1 MPGTNYAPA
10 RLLAVVHSHRI
21 RRMTHPVTDA
31 YEEITGAD
39 EEVRDR
45 EARNG
50 LRHMVS
56 LSMTKV
62 ADGLIDPKLVLSW
75 LAGALG
81 APAALTGLLVPIR
94 EAGAL
99 LPQIVFAGWVQS
111 LKHRKW
117 AWLIGS
123 AGQGIAALAIVFIAL
138 TMEGFAAGVALCV
151 ALAVLAVARA
161 ACSVSYKDILGK
173 TVGKTRRGAVTGV
186 AGSVASVAVIIFAG
200 LLMSGLLRDVTPVVL
215 AITLAAALWGAAAI
229 LFSFLEEKTSEDTED
244 TSVDFT
250 PLKEDRQFRLFIAV
264 RGLLTVTA
272 LAPPYFVLLG
282 GGQSALQG
290 LGALLLASAAAAFA
304 GSYVWGRLSDK
315 SSRKVLFVSGM
326 LAAGFATLAVLA
338 EASGWAGTAW
348 VIPVI
353 LFFFMLSYQG
363 VRSARS
369 VYLVDM
375 SPEDARSSYA
385 ALANTAIGVL
395 LLITGAFGGLLAL
408 AGPVASLIGFAALS
422 LAGGLLALRLDEVEN
437 G

>member
-1 MPGTNYAPA
+1 MN
-10 RLLAVVHSHRI
+10 
-21 RRMTHPVTDA
+21 HPVTEA
-31 YEEITGAD
+31 YEDITGAD
-39 EEVRDR
+39 EAVRDR

-50 LRHMVS
+50 VRHMVS

-81 APAALTGLLVPIR
+81 APAALVGLLVPIR

-99 LPQIVFAGWVQS
+99 LPQILLAGWVQS
-111 LKHRKW
+111 RTRRKW
-117 AWLIGS
+117 IWVIGS
-123 AGQGIAALAIVFIAL
+123 AGQGAAALAIVAIAL
-138 TMEGFAAGVALCV
+138 TMDGLAAGLALCG
-151 ALAVLAVARA
+151 ALAVLAVSRA
-161 ACSVSYKDILGK
+161 ACSVSFKDILGK
-173 TVGKTRRGAVTGV
+173 TVQKTRRGAVTGI
-186 AGSVASVAVIIFAG
+186 AGSTASIAVLIFAG
-200 LLMSGLLRDVTPVVL
+200 LLLSGLLRDVTPVIV
-215 AITLAAALWGAAAI
+215 AIALAAGLWVAAAT
-229 LFSFLEEKTSEDTED
+229 LFSTLEEQPSDDT
-244 TSVDFT
+244 TNTTVDLT
-250 PLKEDRQFRLFIAV
+250 PLKEDSQFRLFIAV

-304 GSYVWGRLSDK
+304 GSYVWGRLSDR
-315 SSRKVLFVSGM
+315 SSRRVLFLSGL

-338 EASGWAGTAW
+338 ELGGWAETLW
-348 VIPVI
+348 VIPGI

-408 AGPVASLIGFAALS
+408 AGPVVALTGFAVLSLIG
-422 LAGGLLALRLDEVEN
+422 GVLALRLDEVET

>member
-1 MPGTNYAPA
+1 MSQPIND
-10 RLLAVVHSHRI
+10 V
-21 RRMTHPVTDA
+21 

-39 EEVRDR
+39 EQVPDR

-50 LRHMVS
+50 LRHMLS

-81 APAALTGLLVPIR
+81 TPAALTGLLVPIR

-99 LPQIVFAGWVQS
+99 LPQIALAGWVQS
-111 LKHRKW
+111 MRHRKW
-117 AWLIGS
+117 AWIIGS
-123 AGQGIAALAIVFIAL
+123 AGQGIAALAIVVIAL
-138 TMEGFAAGVALCV
+138 TMEGVAAGVAMCG
-151 ALAVLAVARA
+151 ALAVLALSRA

-173 TVGKTRRGAVTGV
+173 TVQKTRRGAVTGV
-186 AGSVASVAVIIFAG
+186 AGSTASVAVLIFAG
-200 LLMSGLLRDVTPVVL
+200 LLMSGLLRDVTPVII
-215 AITLAAALWGAAAI
+215 AIGMAAI
-229 LFSFLEEKTSEDTED
+229 LWIGAAMLFSRLEEKASEDTDD
-244 TSVDFT
+244 TSVDFS
-250 PLKEDRQFRLFIAV
+250 PLKEDAQFRLFIAV

-282 GGQSALQG
+282 GGQSALEG

-315 SSRKVLFVSGM
+315 SSRKVLFLSGL
-326 LAAGFATLAVLA
+326 LATAFATLAVAA
-338 EASGWAGTAW
+338 ELSGWAGTAW
-348 VIPVI
+348 VIPAI

-395 LLITGAFGGLLAL
+395 LIVTGAFGGLLAM
-408 AGPVASLIGFAALS
+408 AGPVVALTGFAILSLI
-422 LAGGLLALRLDEVEN
+422 GGLLALRLDEVEA

>member
-1 MPGTNYAPA
+1 MS
-10 RLLAVVHSHRI
+10 R
-21 RRMTHPVTDA
+21 PVTEA
-31 YEEITGAD
+31 YEDITGSED
-39 EEVRDR
+39 DVRDR

-99 LPQIVFAGWVQS
+99 LPQILMAGWVQS
-111 LKHRKW
+111 MAHRKW
-117 AWLIGS
+117 VWVGGS
-123 AGQGIAALAIVFIAL
+123 LGQGASAAAIVIIAL
-138 TMEGFAAGVALCV
+138 TMEGLAAGLALCAALA
-151 ALAVLAVARA
+151 ALAVSRA

-173 TVGKTRRGAVTGV
+173 TVEKTRRGAVTGV
-186 AGSVASVAVIIFAG
+186 AGSTASIAVLIFAG
-200 LLMSGLLRDVTPVVL
+200 LLLSGLLRDVTPVIV
-215 AITLAAALWGAAAI
+215 AIGLAAVLWVAAAT
-229 LFSFLEEKTSEDTED
+229 LFSRLEEQASEDTD
-244 TSVDFT
+244 DVSVDFT

-290 LGALLLASAAAAFA
+290 LGALLLASSAAAFA
-304 GSYVWGRLSDK
+304 GSYVWGRLSDR
-315 SSRKVLFVSGM
+315 SSRKVLFLSGL
-326 LAAGFATLAVLA
+326 LATTFALLAVVSEL
-338 EASGWAGTAW
+338 SGWATTVW

-395 LLITGAFGGLLAL
+395 LLITGAFGGVLAL
-408 AGPVASLIGFAALS
+408 VGPVASLVGFAVLS
-422 LAGGLLALRLDEVEN
+422 LIGGVLALRLKEVET

>member
-1 MPGTNYAPA
+1 M
-10 RLLAVVHSHRI
+10 SQ
-21 RRMTHPVTDA
+21 PVTDA
-31 YEEITGAD
+31 YEAITGAD
-39 EEVRDR
+39 EEVRHR

-50 LRHMVS
+50 LRHMLS

-99 LPQIVFAGWVQS
+99 LPQIAFAGWVQS
-111 LKHRKW
+111 LRHRKW
-117 AWLIGS
+117 AWVIGS
-123 AGQGIAALAIVFIAL
+123 AGQGIAALAIVFVAL
-138 TMEGFAAGVALCV
+138 TLEGVAAGVALCV
-151 ALAVLAVARA
+151 ALAALAVARA

-186 AGSVASVAVIIFAG
+186 AGSVASIAVIVFAG
-200 LLMSGLLRDVTPVVL
+200 LLMSGLLRDVLPVVV
-215 AITLAAALWGAAAI
+215 AIALAAALWGAAAI
-229 LFSFLEEKTSEDTED
+229 LFSFMEENASEDTED

-250 PLKEDRQFRLFIAV
+250 PLREDRQFRLFIAV

-315 SSRKVLFVSGM
+315 SSRKVLFWSGM
-326 LAAGFATLAVLA
+326 LAAVFATLAVLA
-338 EASGWAGTAW
+338 ELSGVSGTFW
-348 VIPVI
+348 MIPML

-375 SPEDARSSYA
+375 SPKDARSSYA

-395 LLITGAFGGLLAL
+395 LLVTGAFGGVLAL
-408 AGPVASLIGFAALS
+408 AGPVAALVGFAVLS

>member
-1 MPGTNYAPA
+1 MSQP
-10 RLLAVVHSHRI
+10 I
-21 RRMTHPVTDA
+21 TDV

-39 EEVRDR
+39 EQVRDR

-50 LRHMVS
+50 LRHMLS

-99 LPQIVFAGWVQS
+99 LPQILFAGWVQS
-111 LKHRKW
+111 LQHRKW
-117 AWLIGS
+117 AWVIGS
-123 AGQGIAALAIVFIAL
+123 AGQGIAALAIVVIAL
-138 TMEGFAAGVALCV
+138 TMEGVAAGVAICG
-151 ALAVLAVARA
+151 ALAVLALSRA

-173 TVGKTRRGAVTGV
+173 TVQKTRRGAVTGV
-186 AGSVASVAVIIFAG
+186 AGSTASVAVLIFAG
-200 LLMSGLLRDVTPVVL
+200 LLMSGLLRDVTPVII
-215 AITLAAALWGAAAI
+215 AIGIAAI
-229 LFSFLEEKTSEDTED
+229 LWIGAAMLFSRLEEKTSEDTDD
-244 TSVDFT
+244 TSVDFS
-250 PLKEDRQFRLFIAV
+250 PLKEDAQFRLFIAV

-272 LAPPYFVLLG
+272 LAPPYFVILG
-282 GGQSALQG
+282 GGQSALEG

-315 SSRKVLFVSGM
+315 SSRKVLFLSGL
-326 LAAGFATLAVLA
+326 LATAFATLAVAA
-338 EASGWAGTAW
+338 ELSGWAGTAW
-348 VIPVI
+348 VIPAI

-375 SPEDARSSYA
+375 SPEEARSSYA

-395 LLITGAFGGLLAL
+395 LIVTGAFGGLLAM
-408 AGPVASLIGFAALS
+408 AGPVVALTGFAILSLI
-422 LAGGLLALRLDEVEN
+422 GGLLALRLDEVEA

>member
-1 MPGTNYAPA
+1 MSQP
-10 RLLAVVHSHRI
+10 I
-21 RRMTHPVTDA
+21 TDV

-39 EEVRDR
+39 EQVPGR

-50 LRHMVS
+50 LRHMLS

-81 APAALTGLLVPIR
+81 TPAALTGLLVPIR

-99 LPQIVFAGWVQS
+99 LPQIALAGWVQS
-111 LKHRKW
+111 MRHRKW
-117 AWLIGS
+117 AWIIGS
-123 AGQGIAALAIVFIAL
+123 AGQGIAALAIVVIAL
-138 TMEGFAAGVALCV
+138 TMEGVAAGVAMCG
-151 ALAVLAVARA
+151 ALAVLAMSRA

-173 TVGKTRRGAVTGV
+173 TVQKTRRGAVTGV
-186 AGSVASVAVIIFAG
+186 AGSTASVAVLIFAG
-200 LLMSGLLRDVTPVVL
+200 LLMSGLLRDVTPVII
-215 AITLAAALWGAAAI
+215 AIGMAAI
-229 LFSFLEEKTSEDTED
+229 LWIGAAMLFSRLEEKASEDTDD
-244 TSVDFT
+244 TSVDFS
-250 PLKEDRQFRLFIAV
+250 PLKEDAQFRLFIAV

-282 GGQSALQG
+282 GGQSALEG

-315 SSRKVLFVSGM
+315 SSRKVLFLSGL
-326 LAAGFATLAVLA
+326 LATAFAILAVAA
-338 EASGWAGTAW
+338 ELSGLAGTAW
-348 VIPVI
+348 VIPAI

-395 LLITGAFGGLLAL
+395 LIVTGAFGGLLAM
-408 AGPVASLIGFAALS
+408 AGPVAALTGFAILSLI
-422 LAGGLLALRLDEVEN
+422 GGLLALRLDEVEA

>member
-1 MPGTNYAPA
+1 
-10 RLLAVVHSHRI
+10 
-21 RRMTHPVTDA
+21 MTSPVTDV

-39 EEVRDR
+39 DDVRDR

-50 LRHMVS
+50 VRHMVS

-99 LPQIVFAGWVQS
+99 LPQIALAGWVQS

-117 AWLIGS
+117 AWVFGS
-123 AGQGIAALAIVFIAL
+123 LGQGAAAAAIVFIAL
-138 TMEGFAAGVALCV
+138 TLQGLAAGIALCA
-151 ALAVLAVARA
+151 ALAVLALSRA

-173 TVGKTRRGAVTGV
+173 TVEKTRRGAVTGV
-186 AGSVASVAVIIFAG
+186 AGSTASIAVIVFAG
-200 LLMSGLLRDVTPVVL
+200 LLLSGLLRNVTPVII
-215 AITLAAALWGAAAI
+215 AIGLAAMLWVAAAT
-229 LFSFLEEKTSEDTED
+229 LFSRLEEEASDETED

-250 PLKEDRQFRLFIAV
+250 PLRDDKQFRLFIAV

-290 LGALLLASAAAAFA
+290 LGALLLASAAAAFVS
-304 GSYVWGRLSDK
+304 SYIWGRFSDR
-315 SSRKVLFVSGM
+315 SSRKVLFASGL
-326 LAAGFATLAVLA
+326 LAAFFASLAVLA
-338 EASGWAGTAW
+338 QLSGWADTPW

-375 SPEDARSSYA
+375 SPEDARSNYA
-385 ALANTAIGVL
+385 ALANTAIGIL
-395 LLITGAFGGLLAL
+395 LLATGAFGGLLAL
-408 AGPVASLIGFAALS
+408 AGPVASLIGFAVLS
-422 LAGGLLALRLDEVEN
+422 VAGGMLALKLDEVQTDD
-437 G
+437 

>member
-1 MPGTNYAPA
+1 
-10 RLLAVVHSHRI
+10 
-21 RRMTHPVTDA
+21 MTSQLTSA
-31 YEEITGAD
+31 YEDITGAD
-39 EEVRDR
+39 EDVRNR

-50 LRHMVS
+50 VRHMVS

-99 LPQIVFAGWVQS
+99 LPQIALAGWVQS
-111 LKHRKW
+111 MQHRKW
-117 AWLIGS
+117 VWVLGS
-123 AGQGIAALAIVFIAL
+123 LGQGIAAAVIVLIAL
-138 TMEGFAAGVALCV
+138 TLEGFTAGLALCG
-151 ALAVLAVARA
+151 ALAVLAISRA

-173 TVGKTRRGAVTGV
+173 TVEKTRRGAVTGV
-186 AGSVASVAVIIFAG
+186 AGSTASIAVLIFAG
-200 LLMSGLLRDVTPVVL
+200 LLISGLLRDVTPVII
-215 AITLAAALWGAAAI
+215 AIGLAALLWVGAAT
-229 LFSFLEEKTSEDTED
+229 LFSRLEEKASEDTKD

-250 PLKEDRQFRLFIAV
+250 PLKEDKQFRLFIMV

-290 LGALLLASAAAAFA
+290 LGALLLASAAAAFVS
-304 GSYVWGRLSDK
+304 SYTWGRFSDR
-315 SSRKVLFVSGM
+315 SSRKVLFASGM
-326 LAAGFATLAVLA
+326 LAAVFAGLAVLA
-338 EASGWAGTAW
+338 ETIGWSETAW

-395 LLITGAFGGLLAL
+395 LLVTGAFGGALAL
-408 AGPVASLIGFAALS
+408 AGPVASLTGFAVLS
-422 LAGGLLALRLDEVEN
+422 VIGGILALRLDEQEKDA
-437 G
+437 

>member
-1 MPGTNYAPA
+1 MSQP
-10 RLLAVVHSHRI
+10 I
-21 RRMTHPVTDA
+21 TDV

-39 EEVRDR
+39 EQVRDR

-50 LRHMVS
+50 LRHMLS

-99 LPQIVFAGWVQS
+99 LPQIALAGWVQS
-111 LKHRKW
+111 MRHRKW
-117 AWLIGS
+117 AWIIGS
-123 AGQGIAALAIVFIAL
+123 AGQGIAALAIVVIAL
-138 TMEGFAAGVALCV
+138 TMEGVAAGVAMCG
-151 ALAVLAVARA
+151 ALAVLALSRA

-173 TVGKTRRGAVTGV
+173 TVQKTRRGAVTGV
-186 AGSVASVAVIIFAG
+186 AGSTASVAVLIFAG
-200 LLMSGLLRDVTPVVL
+200 LLMSGLLRDVTPVIIAIGIAAVL
-215 AITLAAALWGAAAI
+215 WIGAAM
-229 LFSFLEEKTSEDTED
+229 LFSRLEEKTSEDTDD
-244 TSVDFT
+244 TTVDFS
-250 PLKEDRQFRLFIAV
+250 PLKEDAQFRLFIAV

-272 LAPPYFVLLG
+272 LAPPYFVILG
-282 GGQSALQG
+282 GGQSALEG

-315 SSRKVLFVSGM
+315 SSRKVLFLSGL
-326 LAAGFATLAVLA
+326 LATAFATLAVAA
-338 EASGWAGTAW
+338 ELSGWAGTAW
-348 VIPVI
+348 VIPAI

-395 LLITGAFGGLLAL
+395 LIVTGAFGGLLAM
-408 AGPVASLIGFAALS
+408 AGPVAALTGFAILSLI
-422 LAGGLLALRLDEVEN
+422 GGLLALRLDEVEA

>member
-1 MPGTNYAPA
+1 MN
-10 RLLAVVHSHRI
+10 
-21 RRMTHPVTDA
+21 HPVTDA
-31 YEEITGAD
+31 YEGITGAD
-39 EEVRDR
+39 EDVHDR

-99 LPQIVFAGWVQS
+99 LPQILMAGWVQS
-111 LKHRKW
+111 MAHRKW
-117 AWLIGS
+117 AWVIGS
-123 AGQGIAALAIVFIAL
+123 AGQGIAALGIVLIAL
-138 TMEGFAAGVALCV
+138 TMEGFAAGLALCG
-151 ALAVLAVARA
+151 ALAVLAVSRA

-173 TVGKTRRGAVTGV
+173 TVQKTRRGAVTGV
-186 AGSVASVAVIIFAG
+186 AGSTASIAVLIFAG
-200 LLMSGLLRDVTPVVL
+200 LLISGLLRDVTPVII
-215 AITLAAALWGAAAI
+215 AIAIAAGLWALAAM
-229 LFSFLEEKTSEDTED
+229 LFSRLEETVSEETED
-244 TSVDFT
+244 TRVDFT
-250 PLKEDRQFRLFIAV
+250 PLKEDKQFRLFILV

-290 LGALLLASAAAAFA
+290 LGALLLASAAAAFVS
-304 GSYVWGRLSDK
+304 SYVWGRLSDR
-315 SSRKVLFVSGM
+315 SSRRVLFLSGL
-326 LAAGFATLAVLA
+326 LAAVFAGLAVFA
-338 EASGWAGTAW
+338 ELSGVATTVW

-395 LLITGAFGGLLAL
+395 LLITGAFGGVLAL
-408 AGPVASLIGFAALS
+408 AGPVASLTGFALLS
-422 LAGGLLALRLDEVEN
+422 LIGGVLALRLDEVEK

>member
-1 MPGTNYAPA
+1 MRQPIID
-10 RLLAVVHSHRI
+10 V
-21 RRMTHPVTDA
+21 

-39 EEVRDR
+39 EQVRDR

-50 LRHMVS
+50 LRHVLS

-99 LPQIVFAGWVQS
+99 LPQIALAGWVQS
-111 LKHRKW
+111 MRHRKW
-117 AWLIGS
+117 AWIIGS
-123 AGQGIAALAIVFIAL
+123 AGQGIAALAIVVIAL
-138 TMEGFAAGVALCV
+138 TMEGVAAGVAMCG
-151 ALAVLAVARA
+151 ALAVLALSRA

-173 TVGKTRRGAVTGV
+173 TVQKTRRGAVTGV
-186 AGSVASVAVIIFAG
+186 AGSTASVAVLIFAG
-200 LLMSGLLRDVTPVVL
+200 LLMSGLLRDVTPVII
-215 AITLAAALWGAAAI
+215 AIGMAAI
-229 LFSFLEEKTSEDTED
+229 LWIGAAMLFSRLEEKASEDTDD
-244 TSVDFT
+244 TSVDFS
-250 PLKEDRQFRLFIAV
+250 PLKEDAQFRLFIAV

-282 GGQSALQG
+282 GGQSALEG

-315 SSRKVLFVSGM
+315 SSRKVLFLSGL
-326 LAAGFATLAVLA
+326 LATAFATLAVAA
-338 EASGWAGTAW
+338 ELSGWAGTAW
-348 VIPVI
+348 VIPAI

-375 SPEDARSSYA
+375 SPEEARSSYA

-395 LLITGAFGGLLAL
+395 LIVTGAFGGLLAM
-408 AGPVASLIGFAALS
+408 AGPVVALTGFAILSLI
-422 LAGGLLALRLDEVEN
+422 GGLLALRLDEVEA

>member
-1 MPGTNYAPA
+1 
-10 RLLAVVHSHRI
+10 
-21 RRMTHPVTDA
+21 MTHPVTDV

-39 EEVRDR
+39 ASVRDR

-50 LRHMVS
+50 VRHMVS
-56 LSMTKV
+56 LSLTKV

-75 LAGALG
+75 LAGSLG

-94 EAGAL
+94 ESGAL
-99 LPQIVFAGWVQS
+99 LPQILFAGRVEAM
-111 LKHRKW
+111 KHRKW
-117 AWLIGS
+117 AWVLGS
-123 AGQGIAALAIVFIAL
+123 AGQGIAALAIVVIAL
-138 TMEGFAAGVALCV
+138 TMEGLAAGLALCG
-151 ALAVLAVARA
+151 ALAVLAVSRA

-173 TVGKTRRGAVTGV
+173 TVQKTRRGAVTGV
-186 AGSVASVAVIIFAG
+186 AGSTASIAVLIFAG
-200 LLMSGLLRDVTPVVL
+200 LLLSGVLRDVTPVIVAIALASVL
-215 AITLAAALWGAAAI
+215 WIVAAM
-229 LFSFLEEKTSEDTED
+229 LFSGLEEQASEEVESTMFDL
-244 TSVDFT
+244 T
-250 PLKEDRQFRLFIAV
+250 PLKEDSQFRLFIAV

-282 GGQSALQG
+282 GEQSALQG

-315 SSRKVLFVSGM
+315 SSRKVLFLSGL

-338 EASGWAGTAW
+338 ELSGWAQTVW

-375 SPEDARSSYA
+375 APEDARSSYA

-395 LLITGAFGGLLAL
+395 LLVTGAFGGLLAL
-408 AGPVASLIGFAALS
+408 AGPVAALIAFVVLS
-422 LAGGLLALRLDEVEN
+422 LAGGMLALRLDEVET

>member
-1 MPGTNYAPA
+1 MSQPIND
-10 RLLAVVHSHRI
+10 V
-21 RRMTHPVTDA
+21 

-39 EEVRDR
+39 EQVPDR

-50 LRHMVS
+50 LRHMLS

-99 LPQIVFAGWVQS
+99 LPQIALAGWVQS
-111 LKHRKW
+111 MRHRKW
-117 AWLIGS
+117 AWIIGS
-123 AGQGIAALAIVFIAL
+123 AGQGIAALAIVVIAL
-138 TMEGFAAGVALCV
+138 TMEGVAAGVAMCG
-151 ALAVLAVARA
+151 ALAVLAMSRA

-173 TVGKTRRGAVTGV
+173 TVQKTRRGAVTGV
-186 AGSVASVAVIIFAG
+186 AGSTASVAVLIFAG
-200 LLMSGLLRDVTPVVL
+200 LLMSGLLRDVTPVII
-215 AITLAAALWGAAAI
+215 AIGMAAI
-229 LFSFLEEKTSEDTED
+229 LWIGAAMLFSRLEEKASEDTDD
-244 TSVDFT
+244 TSVDFS
-250 PLKEDRQFRLFIAV
+250 PLKEDAQFRLFIAV

-282 GGQSALQG
+282 GGQSALEG

-315 SSRKVLFVSGM
+315 SSRKVLFLSGL
-326 LAAGFATLAVLA
+326 LATAFAILAVAVEL
-338 EASGWAGTAW
+338 SGLAGTAW
-348 VIPVI
+348 VIPAI

-375 SPEDARSSYA
+375 SPEEARSSYA

-395 LLITGAFGGLLAL
+395 LIVTGAFGGLLAM
-408 AGPVASLIGFAALS
+408 AGPVVALTGFAILSLI
-422 LAGGLLALRLDEVEN
+422 GGLLALRLDEVEA

>member
-1 MPGTNYAPA
+1 M
-10 RLLAVVHSHRI
+10 SHPI
-21 RRMTHPVTDA
+21 TDV

-39 EEVRDR
+39 EQVRDR

-50 LRHMVS
+50 LRHMLS

-99 LPQIVFAGWVQS
+99 LPQIALAGWVQS
-111 LKHRKW
+111 MRHRKW
-117 AWLIGS
+117 AWIIGS
-123 AGQGIAALAIVFIAL
+123 AGQGIAALAIVVIAL
-138 TMEGFAAGVALCV
+138 TMDGVAAGVAMCG
-151 ALAVLAVARA
+151 ALAVLAMSRA

-173 TVGKTRRGAVTGV
+173 TVQKTRRGAVTGV
-186 AGSVASVAVIIFAG
+186 AGSTASVAILIFAG
-200 LLMSGLLRDVTPVVL
+200 LLMSGLLRDVTPVII
-215 AITLAAALWGAAAI
+215 AIGLAALLWIGAAM
-229 LFSFLEEKTSEDTED
+229 LFSRLEEKASEDTDD
-244 TSVDFT
+244 TSVDFS
-250 PLKEDRQFRLFIAV
+250 PLKEDAQFRLFIAV

-272 LAPPYFVLLG
+272 LALPYFVLLG
-282 GGQSALQG
+282 SGQSALEG

-315 SSRKVLFVSGM
+315 SSRKVLFLSGL
-326 LAAGFATLAVLA
+326 LATAFATLAVAA
-338 EASGWAGTAW
+338 ELSGWAGTAW
-348 VIPVI
+348 VIPAI

-395 LLITGAFGGLLAL
+395 LIVTGAFGGLLAM
-408 AGPVASLIGFAALS
+408 AGPVVALTGFAILSLI
-422 LAGGLLALRLDEVEN
+422 GGLLALRLDEVEA

>member
-1 MPGTNYAPA
+1 MSQP
-10 RLLAVVHSHRI
+10 I
-21 RRMTHPVTDA
+21 TDV

-39 EEVRDR
+39 EQVRDR

-50 LRHMVS
+50 LRHMLS

-99 LPQIVFAGWVQS
+99 LPQIALAGWVQS
-111 LKHRKW
+111 MRHRKW
-117 AWLIGS
+117 AWIIGS
-123 AGQGIAALAIVFIAL
+123 AGQGIAALAIVVIAL
-138 TMEGFAAGVALCV
+138 TMEGVAAGVAMCG
-151 ALAVLAVARA
+151 ALAVLALSRA

-173 TVGKTRRGAVTGV
+173 TVQKTRRGAVTGV
-186 AGSVASVAVIIFAG
+186 AGSTAAVAVLIFAG
-200 LLMSGLLRDVTPVVL
+200 LLMSGLLRDVTPVII
-215 AITLAAALWGAAAI
+215 AIGIAAI
-229 LFSFLEEKTSEDTED
+229 LWIGAAMLFSRLEEKTSEDTDD
-244 TSVDFT
+244 TSVDFS
-250 PLKEDRQFRLFIAV
+250 PLKEDAQFRLFIAV

-282 GGQSALQG
+282 SEQSALEG

-315 SSRKVLFVSGM
+315 SSRKVLFLSGL
-326 LAAGFATLAVLA
+326 LATAFATLAVAA
-338 EASGWAGTAW
+338 ELSGLAGTAW
-348 VIPVI
+348 VIPEI

-369 VYLVDM
+369 VYLFDM

-395 LLITGAFGGLLAL
+395 LIVTGAFGGLLAM
-408 AGPVASLIGFAALS
+408 AGPVVALTGFAILSLI
-422 LAGGLLALRLDEVEN
+422 GGLLALRLDEVEA

>member
-1 MPGTNYAPA
+1 
-10 RLLAVVHSHRI
+10 
-21 RRMTHPVTDA
+21 MTSPLTSA
-31 YEEITGAD
+31 YEDLTGAD
-39 EEVRDR
+39 EDVRNR

-50 LRHMVS
+50 VRHMVS

-99 LPQIVFAGWVQS
+99 LPQIALAGWVQS
-111 LKHRKW
+111 MEHRKW
-117 AWLIGS
+117 VWVLGS
-123 AGQGIAALAIVFIAL
+123 LGQGIAAAVIVLIAL
-138 TMEGFAAGVALCV
+138 TLEGFTAGLALCG
-151 ALAVLAVARA
+151 ALAVLAVSRA

-173 TVGKTRRGAVTGV
+173 TVEKTRRGAVTGV
-186 AGSVASVAVIIFAG
+186 AGSTASIAVLIFAG
-200 LLMSGLLRDVTPVVL
+200 LLILGLLRDVTPVII
-215 AITLAAALWGAAAI
+215 AIGLAALLWVGAAT
-229 LFSFLEEKTSEDTED
+229 LFSRLEEKASEDTKD

-250 PLKEDRQFRLFIAV
+250 PLKEDKQFRLFIMV

-290 LGALLLASAAAAFA
+290 LGALLLASAAAAFVS
-304 GSYVWGRLSDK
+304 SYIWGRFSDR
-315 SSRKVLFVSGM
+315 SSRKVLFASGM
-326 LAAGFATLAVLA
+326 LAAVFAGLAVLA
-338 EASGWAGTAW
+338 ETIGWSETAW

-395 LLITGAFGGLLAL
+395 LLVTGAFGGALAL
-408 AGPVASLIGFAALS
+408 AGPVASLTGFAVLS
-422 LAGGLLALRLDEVEN
+422 VIGGLLALRLDEQEKDA
-437 G
+437 

>member
-1 MPGTNYAPA
+1 
-10 RLLAVVHSHRI
+10 
-21 RRMTHPVTDA
+21 MTKPVTNA
-31 YEEITGAD
+31 YQELTGAD
-39 EEVRDR
+39 ETVRDR

-50 LRHMVS
+50 VRHMVS

-99 LPQIVFAGWVQS
+99 LPQIAFAGWVQS
-111 LKHRKW
+111 MRYRKW
-117 AWLIGS
+117 AWVIGS

-138 TMEGFAAGVALCV
+138 TIEGFAAGVALCV

-173 TVGKTRRGAVTGV
+173 TVGKTRRGAVTSV

-200 LLMSGLLRDVTPVVL
+200 LLMSGILRDVMPVVV

-229 LFSFLEEKTSEDTED
+229 LFSFLEERASEDTED
-244 TSVDFT
+244 TSIDFT

-282 GGQSALQG
+282 GGKSALQG

-315 SSRKVLFVSGM
+315 SSRTVLFLSGM

-338 EASGWAGTAW
+338 EVSGWAGTAW

-395 LLITGAFGGLLAL
+395 LLITGAFGGALAL

>member
-1 MPGTNYAPA
+1 M
-10 RLLAVVHSHRI
+10 S
-21 RRMTHPVTDA
+21 HPVTEA
-31 YEEITGAD
+31 YEDITGA
-39 EEVRDR
+39 EEDVRDR

-50 LRHMVS
+50 VRHMVS

-99 LPQIVFAGWVQS
+99 LPQIALAGWVQS
-111 LKHRKW
+111 MTQRKW
-117 AWLIGS
+117 AWVMGS
-123 AGQGIAALAIVFIAL
+123 LGQGIAALGIVAIAL
-138 TMEGFAAGVALCV
+138 TMEGLAAGLALCA
-151 ALAVLAVARA
+151 ALAVLAVSRA
-161 ACSVSYKDILGK
+161 ACSVSYKDVLGK
-173 TVGKTRRGAVTGV
+173 TVQKTRRGAVTGL
-186 AGSVASVAVIIFAG
+186 AGSVASIAVIVFAG
-200 LLMSGLLRDVTPVVL
+200 LLMSGILRDVTPVVV
-215 AITLAAALWGAAAI
+215 AIAVAAVLWVGAAL
-229 LFSFLEEKTSEDTED
+229 LFSRLEESASEDTARTPLD
-244 TSVDFT
+244 VT

-304 GSYVWGRLSDK
+304 GSYVWGRLSDR
-315 SSRKVLFVSGM
+315 SSRKVLFLSGL

-338 EASGWAGTAW
+338 ELSGWAGTVW
-348 VIPVI
+348 VIPAI

-375 SPEDARSSYA
+375 SPKDARSSYA

-408 AGPVASLIGFAALS
+408 AGPMVALVGFAVLS
-422 LAGGLLALRLDEVEN
+422 LAGGLLALKLNEVEK

>member
-1 MPGTNYAPA
+1 MQSQITDSYEV
-10 RLLAVVHSHRI
+10 L
-21 RRMTHPVTDA
+21 TDA
-31 YEEITGAD
+31 DG
-39 EEVRDR
+39 EVRDR

-50 LRHMVS
+50 VRHMVS

-75 LAGALG
+75 LAGTLG
-81 APAALTGLLVPIR
+81 APAAMTGLLVPIR

-99 LPQIVFAGWVQS
+99 LPQIALAGWVQS
-111 LKHRKW
+111 MAHRKW
-117 AWLIGS
+117 AWVLGS
-123 AGQGIAALAIVFIAL
+123 AGQGIAACAIVVIAL
-138 TMEGFAAGVALCV
+138 TMEGVAAGAALCG
-151 ALAVLAVARA
+151 ALAVLALSRA
-161 ACSVSYKDILGK
+161 ACSVSYKDLLGK
-173 TVGKTRRGAVTGV
+173 TVQKTRRGAVTGV
-186 AGSVASVAVIIFAG
+186 AGSTASIAVLVFAG
-200 LLMSGLLRDVTPVVL
+200 LLISGLLRDVTPVIV
-215 AITLAAALWGAAAI
+215 AIALAAGLWIAAAT
-229 LFSFLEEKTSEDTED
+229 LFSRLEEKASTETAD
-244 TSVDFT
+244 TSVDLT
-250 PLKEDRQFRLFIAV
+250 PLKEDGQFRLFIAV

-304 GSYVWGRLSDK
+304 GSYVWGRLSDV
-315 SSRKVLFVSGM
+315 SSRKVLFLSGL
-326 LAAGFATLAVLA
+326 LATGFATLAVLA
-338 EASGWAGTAW
+338 ELTGWATTAW

-375 SPEDARSSYA
+375 SPENARSSYA

-395 LLITGAFGGLLAL
+395 LLVTGAVGGLLAL
-408 AGPVASLIGFAALS
+408 AGPVVSLVGFAVLSLIG
-422 LAGGLLALRLDEVEN
+422 GVLALRLDEVEN

>member
-1 MPGTNYAPA
+1 
-10 RLLAVVHSHRI
+10 
-21 RRMTHPVTDA
+21 MTKPVTNA
-31 YEEITGAD
+31 YEELTGAD
-39 EEVRDR
+39 ETVRDR

-50 LRHMVS
+50 VRHMVS

-99 LPQIVFAGWVQS
+99 LPQIAFSGWVQS
-111 LKHRKW
+111 MRYRKW
-117 AWLIGS
+117 AWVIGS

-200 LLMSGLLRDVTPVVL
+200 LLMSGILRDVMPVVV

-229 LFSFLEEKTSEDTED
+229 LFSMLEERASEDTED
-244 TSVDFT
+244 TSIDFT

-272 LAPPYFVLLG
+272 LAPPYFLLLG

-304 GSYVWGRLSDK
+304 GSYISGRLSDK
-315 SSRKVLFVSGM
+315 SSRKVLFLSGM
-326 LAAGFATLAVLA
+326 LSAGFATLAVLA
-338 EASGWAGTAW
+338 EVSGWAGTAW

>member
-1 MPGTNYAPA
+1 
-10 RLLAVVHSHRI
+10 
-21 RRMTHPVTDA
+21 MTDPVKDA

-39 EEVRDR
+39 EAVKAR

-111 LKHRKW
+111 LRHRKW
-117 AWLIGS
+117 AWVMGS

-138 TMEGFAAGVALCV
+138 EMEGYAAGVALCV
-151 ALAVLAVARA
+151 ALALLAVARA

-173 TVGKTRRGAVTGV
+173 TVQKTRRGAVTGV
-186 AGSVASVAVIIFAG
+186 AGSVASIAVIVFAG
-200 LLMSGLLRDVTPVVL
+200 LLMSGLLRDVMPVVV
-215 AITLAAALWGAAAI
+215 AITLAASLWGAAAI
-229 LFSFLEEKTSEDTED
+229 LFSLLEEDASDKTED

-315 SSRKVLFVSGM
+315 SSRKVLFLSGL

-338 EASGWAGTAW
+338 ELGGWAGTVW
-348 VIPVI
+348 VVPVI

-375 SPEDARSSYA
+375 SPADARSSYA

-408 AGPVASLIGFAALS
+408 AGPVASLVGFAVLS
-422 LAGGLLALRLDEVEN
+422 LAGGLLALRLDEVEI

>member
-1 MPGTNYAPA
+1 
-10 RLLAVVHSHRI
+10 
-21 RRMTHPVTDA
+21 MTHPVTDV

-39 EEVRDR
+39 EAVRDC

-111 LKHRKW
+111 LQHRKW
-117 AWLIGS
+117 AWVIGS

-138 TMEGFAAGVALCV
+138 TLEGLAAGLALCA

-173 TVGKTRRGAVTGV
+173 TVAKTRRGAVTGV
-186 AGSVASVAVIIFAG
+186 AGSVAAVAVIVFAG
-200 LLMSGLLRDVTPVVL
+200 LLMSGLLRDVMPVVV
-215 AITLAAALWGAAAI
+215 AITFAAALWGAASVV
-229 LFSFLEEKTSEDTED
+229 FSWLEETASEDTED

-304 GSYVWGRLSDK
+304 GSYVWGRFSDK
-315 SSRKVLFVSGM
+315 SSRKVLFLSGM
-326 LAAGFATLAVLA
+326 LAAGFAKLAVLA
-338 EASGWAGTAW
+338 EMSGWAGTAW

-408 AGPVASLIGFAALS
+408 AGPVASLTGFAMLS

>member
-1 MPGTNYAPA
+1 MSDP
-10 RLLAVVHSHRI
+10 L
-21 RRMTHPVTDA
+21 TDA
-31 YEEITGAD
+31 YEDITGAD
-39 EEVRDR
+39 DSVRDR

-81 APAALTGLLVPIR
+81 APATLTGLLVPIR

-111 LKHRKW
+111 LRHRKW
-117 AWLIGS
+117 AWVIGS
-123 AGQGIAALAIVFIAL
+123 AGQGISALAIVFIAL
-138 TMEGFAAGVALCV
+138 TLEGLAAGVALCA

-186 AGSVASVAVIIFAG
+186 AGSVASVAVIVFAG
-200 LLMSGLLRDVTPVVL
+200 LLMSGLLRDVTPVVV
-215 AITLAAALWGAAAI
+215 AITVAATLWGAAAI
-229 LFSFLEEKTSEDTED
+229 LFSFLEEKVSEDTED

-304 GSYVWGRLSDK
+304 GSYVWGRLSDR
-315 SSRKVLFVSGM
+315 SSRKVLFLSGM

-338 EASGWAGTAW
+338 EVSGWAGTAW

-422 LAGGLLALRLDEVEN
+422 LTGGLLALRLDEVEN